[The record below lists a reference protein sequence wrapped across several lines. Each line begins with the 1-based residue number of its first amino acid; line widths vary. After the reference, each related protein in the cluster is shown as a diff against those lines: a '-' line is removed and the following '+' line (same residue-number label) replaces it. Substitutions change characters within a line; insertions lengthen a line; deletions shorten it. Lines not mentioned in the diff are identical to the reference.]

1 MMGVFDSSIPLL
13 VVGMVIALGCVSGW
27 VKTGYRRLL
36 AGVGIGIAIAI
47 LGILL
52 DQLIETDREKLEIV
66 IQSVAADVRAGRVE
80 EAVSHLSPNAG
91 DLRDRARGEL
101 RNYKVTGIAIK
112 RPILIEFEPSNGRP
126 TRASAEFNI
135 VVTGGDAGGLIEN
148 QQVPRYL
155 IVRFERDGETWLVDD
170 YEHHDPL
177 FGMRLPDK

>member
-1 MMGVFDSSIPLL
+1 MGVFDSSIPLL
-13 VVGMVIALGCVSGW
+13 VLGIGIALGCGSGW
-27 VKTGYRRLL
+27 VKTGRRAL
-36 AGVGIGIAIAI
+36 AGGVAFGIVVAV

-52 DQLIETDREKLEIV
+52 DRFVETDREKLDVV

-80 EAVSHLSPNAG
+80 QAVSHISATAG

-101 RNYKVTGIAIK
+101 RNYKVTGITIK
-112 RPILIEFEPSNGRP
+112 RPILIAFEPSQGRP
-126 TRASAEFNI
+126 TRATAEFNV

-155 IVRFERDGETWLVDD
+155 IVHFQREGEKWLADD

-177 FGMRLPDK
+177 YGMRMPEK